1 MYASVSETPT
11 MKRKNGMTK
20 SAIVT
25 PSQGE
30 WFSAG
35 RKPPASSTIIISCNK
50 ENNDVLPVSKCNGK

>member
-1 MYASVSETPT
+1 

-50 ENNDVLPVSKCNGK
+50 ENNDVLPVSECNGK